1 MNIIDSL
8 KWRYATKEFDTTKK
22 LSETQLDTLLKAAN
36 LTATSFGLQPVRIV
50 VVETPEI
57 REELV
62 QYSWGQKQVSEAS
75 HLLVITV
82 NTNNGEEEVEK
93 YVQDIVVQRGVT
105 EESLTGMSKMVNGF
119 LAGMDDEKKKTWAE
133 HQAYIVLGNLL
144 TVCAIE
150 GIDSCPI
157 AGFQPEKYDEVL
169 NLKEI
174 GQTSVLVLPVG
185 FRLDTDKYASLAK
198 VRMSDSEFV
207 IRK

>member
-22 LSETQLDTLLKAAN
+22 LSEEQIDTLLKAGN
-36 LTATSFGLQPVRIV
+36 LTATSFGLQPSKIV
-50 VVETPEI
+50 LVETPSI

-62 QYSWGQKQVSEAS
+62 KYSWGQKQVSEAS

-82 NTNNGEEEVEK
+82 NTDTTEEHVEK
-93 YVQDIVVQRGVT
+93 YVKDMVEQRGIT
-105 EESLTGMSKMVNGF
+105 EESLVGMSKMVKGF
-119 LAGMDDEKKKTWAE
+119 LGGMNDAQRKTWAD

-150 GIDSCPI
+150 EIDSCPL
-157 AGFQPEKYDEVL
+157 AGFQPDKYDEIL
-169 NLKEI
+169 GLKEL

-185 FRLDTDKYASLAK
+185 FRLDSDKYASLAK
-198 VRMSDSEFV
+198 VRMSDSDYI

>member
-22 LSETQLDTLLKAAN
+22 LSEIQLDTLLKAAN

-50 VVETPEI
+50 VVETPEV

-82 NTNNGEEEVEK
+82 NTNNGEEEVKK
-93 YVQDIVVQRGVT
+93 YVQDIIAQRGVT

>member
-50 VVETPEI
+50 VVETPEV

-82 NTNNGEEEVEK
+82 NTNNGEEEVKK
-93 YVQDIVVQRGVT
+93 YVQDIVAQRGVT

-119 LAGMDDEKKKTWAE
+119 LAGMDDEKKKAWAE
-133 HQAYIVLGNLL
+133 NQAYIVLGNLL

-157 AGFQPEKYDEVL
+157 AGFQPDKYDEVL